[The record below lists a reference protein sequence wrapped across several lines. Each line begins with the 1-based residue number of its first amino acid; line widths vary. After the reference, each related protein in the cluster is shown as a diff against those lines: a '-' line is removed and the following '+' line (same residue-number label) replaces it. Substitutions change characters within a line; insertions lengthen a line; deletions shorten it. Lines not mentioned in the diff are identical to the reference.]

1 MEDFVS
7 IVLVFENPSVK
18 TCKQYNNTGE
28 AESIETVQSLIE
40 ILIQLPT
47 EFSGRGK
54 EVKALENFQISS

>member
-40 ILIQLPT
+40 ILIQPPT
-47 EFSGRGK
+47 EFRGGVG
-54 EVKALENFQISS
+54 EVSVLENFQISS